1 MAMQPYTIV
10 ISSDFEELWRYN
22 IAVMASVRSGE
33 EEVEFLKH
41 TSEVAPVGAEL
52 AERPKAYNPNRRVE
66 LQTKAGTALT
76 LYIYIIP
83 HTLPHTT
90 DVTDAKPFEL
100 EVEVKHGKERL
111 FHRIA
116 EVNQWSGEN
125 IEIVL
130 G

>member
-1 MAMQPYTIV
+1 MEMQPYTIV
-10 ISSDFEELWRYN
+10 INSDFEELWRYN
-22 IAVMASVRSGE
+22 IAVMASVRSGD

-52 AERPKAYNPNRRVE
+52 AEAPKGYNSNRRVE
-66 LQTKAGTALT
+66 LHTKAGKALT
-76 LYIYIIP
+76 LYIYVIP
-83 HTLPHTT
+83 HTLPRTT

-100 EVEVKHGKERL
+100 EVEVKHGTERL
-111 FHRIA
+111 FHRMA

-125 IEIVL
+125 IEIVV

>member
-1 MAMQPYTIV
+1 MQPYTIV
-10 ISSDFEELWRYN
+10 INSNFEELWRYN
-22 IAVMASVRSGE
+22 IAVMASVRSAE

-41 TSEVAPVGAEL
+41 TSEVAPVGTEL
-52 AERPKAYNPNRRVE
+52 TEVPKGYNPNRRVE
-66 LQTKAGTALT
+66 LHTKAGTALT
-76 LYIYIIP
+76 LYIYVIP

-90 DVTDAKPFEL
+90 DVTDAKPFGL
-100 EVEVKHGKERL
+100 EVEVKHGRERL
-111 FHRIA
+111 FHRMT